1 MRDILQKPDLPF
13 GGKIVI
19 LAGDFRQCLP
29 VVPGQQRAGIV
40 RQVVNKSYLWDCF
53 RVLELSVNMRVHASG
68 DPHLE
73 NFDNWTLAIGNGVNP
88 SVKVPANMIAT
99 RITLNSKEN
108 TAAEGDSMV
117 QFCDKIFPNMIDNI
131 NDPNWV
137 EGRAILAPT
146 NKEVQMLNDVLTAK
160 LPGSSE
166 VFRSADQIERTE
178 ERISF
183 NVEYLN
189 TLTPSGCPPHSLSLK
204 PGMPLTLLRNLNPRE
219 GT

>member
-1 MRDILQKPDLPF
+1 MLNRYLLEAMDRTMRDILQKPNLPF
-13 GGKIVI
+13 GGKNVI

-29 VVPGQQRAGIV
+29 VVPGQERAGIIK
-40 RQVVNKSYLWDCF
+40 QVVNKSYLWDCF
-53 RVLELSVNMRVHASG
+53 KVLQLSVNMRVQASG

-73 NFDNWTLAIGNGVNP
+73 NFDKWTLGIGNGVSS
-88 SVKVPANMIAT
+88 SVKVPADMIAT

-108 TAAEGDSMV
+108 TAAERDSMV
-117 QFCDKIFPNMIDNI
+117 QFCDKMFQNLIHNI
-131 NDPNWV
+131 GDPNWV

-146 NKEVQMLNDVLTAK
+146 NKEVQMLNDVLSAK

-178 ERISF
+178 DSISF

-189 TLTPSGCPPHSLSLK
+189 TLTPSGCPY
-204 PGMPLTLLRNLNPRE
+204 LRRFCCD
-219 GT
+219 